1 MRRSP
6 PGCLCGIERE
16 DLAGLAPMIKAVAGW
31 LVGSGVLLAPTGL
44 QATSLHPCGSIRIAN
59 TTFCFLDANGDG
71 RYQEGDEEFCLDGWL
86 TRGGL
91 RCRGQGVIAK
101 PAAESGVLKIRVL
114 TSWDEACP
122 GSKSVDSINQHL
134 RDGYR
139 IVGTKTHTEMQVK
152 ADGSSACTYTTYSLK
167 QR

>member
-1 MRRSP
+1 MSKCR
-6 PGCLCGIERE
+6 LLLK
-16 DLAGLAPMIKAVAGW
+16 DVDGLAPMIKAVAGW

-71 RYQEGDEEFCLDGWL
+71 RYQEGDEELCLDGWL

-114 TSWDEACP
+114 TSWDEACS
-122 GSKSVDSINQHL
+122 GSMSVDSINQHL

-139 IVGTKTHTEMQVK
+139 IVGTKTHTEMQAN

>member
-1 MRRSP
+1 MNQRR
-6 PGCLCGIERE
+6 LLLK
-16 DLAGLAPMIKAVAGW
+16 DLAGLGPMIKAVAG
-31 LVGSGVLLAPTGL
+31 LFVGTGFLLAPMGL

-59 TTFCFLDANGDG
+59 TTFCFLDTNGDG
-71 RYQEGDEEFCLDGWL
+71 RYQEAEEEFCLDGWL

-122 GSKSVDSINQHL
+122 GSMSVDSINQHL

-139 IVGTKTHTEMQVK
+139 IVGTKTHTEMQAK

>member
-1 MRRSP
+1 MSEA
-6 PGCLCGIERE
+6 L
-16 DLAGLAPMIKAVAGW
+16 LGL
-31 LVGSGVLLAPTGL
+31 LLSSGLFLAPTRL
-44 QATSLHPCGSIRIAN
+44 LANSLHPCGSIRIAN

-71 RYQEGDEEFCLDGWL
+71 RYQEAEEEFCLDGWL

-122 GSKSVDSINQHL
+122 GSMSVDSINQHL

-139 IVGTKTHTEMQVK
+139 IVATKTHTEMQAK
-152 ADGSSACTYTTYSLK
+152 AYGSSACTYTTYSLK

>member
-1 MRRSP
+1 MNQRRP
-6 PGCLCGIERE
+6 LLK
-16 DLAGLAPMIKAVAGW
+16 DLAGLGPMIKWVAGL
-31 LVGSGVLLAPTGL
+31 LVGSGFLLAPTRL

-59 TTFCFLDANGDG
+59 TTFCFLDINGDG
-71 RYQEGDEEFCLDGWL
+71 RYQEAEEEFCLDGWL

-122 GSKSVDSINQHL
+122 GSMSVDSINQHL

-139 IVGTKTHTEMQVK
+139 IVATKTHTEIQAK
-152 ADGSSACTYTTYSLK
+152 ADGTSACTYTTYSLK

>member
-1 MRRSP
+1 
-6 PGCLCGIERE
+6 
-16 DLAGLAPMIKAVAGW
+16 MIKAVAGW

-59 TTFCFLDANGDG
+59 TTFCFLDTNGDG
-71 RYQEGDEEFCLDGWL
+71 RYQEAEEEFCLDGWL

-91 RCRGQGVIAK
+91 RCRGQGVITK

-122 GSKSVDSINQHL
+122 GSMSVDQINQHL

-139 IVGTKTHTEMQVK
+139 IVATKTHTEIQAK

>member
-1 MRRSP
+1 MNQRILS
-6 PGCLCGIERE
+6 LK
-16 DLAGLAPMIKAVAGW
+16 DLAGLAPMIKAVVSW
-31 LVGSGVLLAPTGL
+31 LVGSGFLLAPTGL

-71 RYQEGDEEFCLDGWL
+71 RYQEAEEEFCLDGWL

-91 RCRGQGVIAK
+91 RCRGKGVIAK

-122 GSKSVDSINQHL
+122 GSMSVDSINQHL

-139 IVGTKTHTEMQVK
+139 IVATNTHTEMQAK
-152 ADGSSACTYTTYSLK
+152 PDGSSACTYTTYSLQK
-167 QR
+167 R

>member
-1 MRRSP
+1 
-6 PGCLCGIERE
+6 
-16 DLAGLAPMIKAVAGW
+16 MIKAVAGW

-59 TTFCFLDANGDG
+59 TTFCFLDANGHG
-71 RYQEGDEEFCLDGWL
+71 RYQEAEEEFCLDGWL

-122 GSKSVDSINQHL
+122 GSMSVDSINTCVMAIASL
-134 RDGYR
+134 RPKPIRRSRPKPMAVAPAPTRR
-139 IVGTKTHTEMQVK
+139 IHSNNAEPLV
-152 ADGSSACTYTTYSLK
+152 ALK
-167 QR
+167 SCVWTPL

>member
-1 MRRSP
+1 M
-6 PGCLCGIERE
+6 
-16 DLAGLAPMIKAVAGW
+16 
-31 LVGSGVLLAPTGL
+31 VGSGVLLAPTGL
-44 QATSLHPCGSIRIAN
+44 KATSLHPCGSIRIAN
-59 TTFCFLDANGDG
+59 TTFCFLDANGHG
-71 RYQEGDEEFCLDGWL
+71 RYQEAEEEFCLDGWL

-122 GSKSVDSINQHL
+122 GSRSVESINQSINQHL

-139 IVGTKTHTEMQVK
+139 IVATKTHTEMQAK